1 MKIERLGRIHYD
13 KALGLQEERLE
24 RCLNTGE
31 ETLLLLEHEPIYTIG
46 RRPDKSSLGD
56 ISRLPYPVFETNRGG
71 LATFHG
77 PGQLVGYPIIDL
89 RLRARDLHLYLRQ
102 LEELLIELLFA
113 YGIAGSRVDGKTGVW
128 IEDRKIASIGVGVRK
143 WITMHGFAINVAS
156 DLSGFQS
163 ITPCGLQGVRMTSIS
178 LELGREILL
187 PGVMDKLTEC
197 LERSPINLNPVNES
211 HK

>member
-1 MKIERLGRIHYD
+1 MKIERLGRIRYET
-13 KALGLQEERLE
+13 ALNLQEERLE
-24 RCLNTGE
+24 RCLIEKE

-71 LATFHG
+71 LATYHG

-89 RLRARDLHLYLRQ
+89 RSRDRDLHLYLRQ
-102 LEELLIELLFA
+102 LEELLIDLLNEF
-113 YGIAGSRVDGKTGVW
+113 GIKGVRVEGKTGVW

-143 WITMHGFAINVAS
+143 WITMHGFALNVAS

-163 ITPCGLQGVRMTSIS
+163 ITPCGLPGVRMTSIS
-178 LELGREILL
+178 LELDREIALTT
-187 PGVMDKLTEC
+187 VMDKLAEC
-197 LERSPINLNPVNES
+197 VERSPLTRMNHAL
-211 HK
+211 